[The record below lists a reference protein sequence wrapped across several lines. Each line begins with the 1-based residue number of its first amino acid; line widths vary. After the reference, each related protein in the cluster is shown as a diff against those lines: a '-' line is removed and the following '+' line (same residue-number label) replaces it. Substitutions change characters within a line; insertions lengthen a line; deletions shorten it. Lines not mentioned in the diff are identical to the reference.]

1 MNDGIQNNVNTKGE
15 QNLNMS
21 MDCKSVCTK
30 ISESVNIII
39 LYRIKKEWMNTKS
52 IKNILSLH
60 SVRLT
65 TLVSTM
71 KFYEI

>member
-21 MDCKSVCTK
+21 MDCKSACTK

-39 LYRIKKEWMNTKS
+39 LYRIKKRMDEHKVNKEYL
-52 IKNILSLH
+52 IIA
-60 SVRLT
+60 
-65 TLVSTM
+65 
-71 KFYEI
+71 FC